1 MIIHQMLHGYSHGH
15 NFIQGSIV
23 LDSNHDM
30 SKIATLSDWSEYVQ
44 GEKSSYL
51 TTYPLDESGY
61 YVIAKTWYATEM
73 KRPGCVWTHSLLIHQ
88 EDLKKIVD
96 FKQLFFLFQRP
107 SSHTDYVHPIVYDN
121 KTSEIGRYF
130 GDVSYANC
138 FRQLYAYLLSGEEN
152 LELPLLNSEL
162 DNQNF
167 ILHFFNYIP
176 IGILTTI
183 NTCSGTVGLRPY
195 FDRGFSL
202 IFSSAY
208 HKSKIELNS
217 LIEKYPYIEILLN
230 AVAESDSQLNHL
242 LRSYEED
249 LGKSF
254 QRLKAFL
261 YLLQLLNRH
270 AKTDEEKKSTEL
282 EIIKVLSLNYPL
294 QSEGSHLKKS
304 FLSRKVSGFFVLEDT
319 FLYMMCIIDNSAF
332 SKADVNFDE
341 RIEALIG
348 LSKSRYYGLLWKLMN
363 EKDANEW
370 GKYVLHDSINHLNS
384 KDFRVL
390 IENNWHL
397 YLGLANMHPQI
408 LNDTYW
414 MQTNT
419 SKLKDVM
426 VLLEGGKCIASFRK
440 YDELLNLIYNNCI
453 PVDGILALAISE
465 NVSNF
470 AATILDKTCSTGYH
484 CDGLLKLCR
493 NQQKEILSWLKK
505 TSDTKIIFV
514 FDVIIE
520 AISPSCNLVK
530 QTSPKLWSK
539 ITYNNIPLSLDS
551 CLFLYALSYN
561 WYRDMDA
568 IALLKKAFMPIYQS
582 VVKNQ
587 ITISQWR
594 KIDSFMETL
603 KVWQD
608 WDRGKKMRKSVGK
621 RLKDAGCSKT
631 FVESFTQDNTVNK
644 EILKYWKK
652 F

>member
-1 MIIHQMLHGYSHGH
+1 MLHGYSHGH

-23 LDSNHDM
+23 LDSSHDM

-44 GEKSSYL
+44 GENSSYL
-51 TTYPLDESGY
+51 TTYPLDESAY
-61 YVIAKTWYATEM
+61 YVIAKTWYAAEM

-96 FKQLFFLFQRP
+96 FKQLYFLFQRP
-107 SSHTDYVHPIVYDN
+107 SSYADYINPIIYDN
-121 KTSEIGRYF
+121 KVSEIGRYF

-138 FRQLYAYLLSGEEN
+138 FRQLYASLLSGEDF
-152 LELPLLNSEL
+152 LELSLL
-162 DNQNF
+162 DNEADSQNF

-176 IGILTTI
+176 IGILTMI

-202 IFSSAY
+202 IFSSTY
-208 HKSKIELNS
+208 HKSNSDINSFIENYS
-217 LIEKYPYIEILLN
+217 YIETLLN
-230 AVAESDSQLNHL
+230 ALAENDSQLNHL
-242 LRSYEED
+242 LRSYDED

-254 QRLKAFL
+254 QKFKSFL

-282 EIIKVLSLNYPL
+282 EIIKVLSQNYPL

-304 FLSRKVSGFFVLEDT
+304 FLSRKVSGFFVSEDA
-319 FLYMMCIIDNSAF
+319 FLYMMCMIDNSAF
-332 SKADVNFDE
+332 SKSDVNFDE
-341 RIEALIG
+341 RLKTLVE
-348 LSKSRYYGLLWKLMN
+348 LSKSRYYDLLWKLMN
-363 EKDANEW
+363 EAETNEW
-370 GKYVLHDSINHLNS
+370 GKYVLRDSINHLNS
-384 KDFRVL
+384 KDFGVL
-390 IENNWHL
+390 IVYNWYL
-397 YLGLANMHPQI
+397 YLALANMHPEI

-414 MQTNT
+414 MQTDT

-426 VLLEGGKCIASFRK
+426 LLLEGENCIASFTK
-440 YDELLNLIYNNCI
+440 YDELLNLIYNYRI
-453 PVDGILALAISE
+453 PVDGMLALAISE

-505 TSDTKIIFV
+505 TSDTKMVFV
-514 FDVIIE
+514 FDVIIDS
-520 AISPSCNLVK
+520 ISPSSTLVK
-530 QTSPKLWSK
+530 QTSPNLWSK

-551 CLFLYALSYN
+551 YLFLYAISYN

-568 IALLKKAFMPIYQS
+568 ISLLKKTFMPIYQS
-582 VVKNQ
+582 VVKNK

-594 KIDSFMETL
+594 KIDSFMESL

-621 RLKDAGCSKT
+621 RLKEAGCSKT
-631 FVESFTQDNTVNK
+631 FVETFTQDNTVNK

>member
-1 MIIHQMLHGYSHGH
+1 MLHGYSHGH

-107 SSHTDYVHPIVYDN
+107 SSHIDYVHPIVYDN

-130 GDVSYANC
+130 GDVSSVNC
-138 FRQLYAYLLSGEEN
+138 FCQLYASLLSGEDF
-152 LELPLLNSEL
+152 LELSLL
-162 DNQNF
+162 DNEADSQNF

-183 NTCSGTVGLRPY
+183 NTCSGSVGLRPY

-208 HKSKIELNS
+208 HKSIIELNS

-230 AVAESDSQLNHL
+230 VVAESDSQLNHL
-242 LRSYEED
+242 LRNYDED

-254 QRLKAFL
+254 QRFKAFL

-282 EIIKVLSLNYPL
+282 EIIKVLSQNYPL
-294 QSEGSHLKKS
+294 QSEGSHLKKN
-304 FLSRKVSGFFVLEDT
+304 FLSRKVSGFFVSEDA
-319 FLYMMCIIDNSAF
+319 FLYMMCMIDNSAF
-332 SKADVNFDE
+332 SKADVSFDE
-341 RIEALIG
+341 RLKTLVE
-348 LSKSRYYGLLWKLMN
+348 LSKSRYYDLLWKLMN
-363 EKDANEW
+363 EAETNEW
-370 GKYVLHDSINHLNS
+370 GKYVLRDSINHLNS
-384 KDFRVL
+384 KDFGVL
-390 IENNWHL
+390 IEYNWYL
-397 YLGLANMHPQI
+397 YLGLANMHPEI
-408 LNDTYW
+408 LNDTCW
-414 MQTNT
+414 MQADP

-426 VLLEGGKCIASFRK
+426 LLLEGENCIASFTK
-440 YDELLNLIYNNCI
+440 YDELLNLIYNYRI
-453 PVDGILALAISE
+453 PVDGMLALSICE
-465 NVSNF
+465 NVSDF
-470 AATILDKTCSTGYH
+470 VATILNKTCSTGYH
-484 CDGLLKLCR
+484 SDGLLKLCR
-493 NQQKEILSWLKK
+493 NQQKEILSWLKQ
-505 TSDTKIIFV
+505 TSNTKMVFV

-520 AISPSCNLVK
+520 SISPSSTLVK
-530 QTSPKLWSK
+530 QTSPSLWSK

-551 CLFLYALSYN
+551 YLFLYVISYN

-568 IALLKKAFMPIYQS
+568 ISLLKKAFMPIYQS

-594 KIDSFMETL
+594 KIDSFMESL

-621 RLKDAGCSKT
+621 RLKEAGCSKT
-631 FVESFTQDNTVNK
+631 FVETFTQDNTVNK